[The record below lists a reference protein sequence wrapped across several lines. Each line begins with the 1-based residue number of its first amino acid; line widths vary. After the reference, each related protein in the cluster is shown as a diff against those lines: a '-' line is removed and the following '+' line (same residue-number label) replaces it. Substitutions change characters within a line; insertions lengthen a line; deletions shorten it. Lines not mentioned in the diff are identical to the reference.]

1 MIWTK
6 KIKFFQYVVNYNPK
20 LTDDQ
25 DLTAIKYSSKNLEVY
40 IGSKKSVKVWSITKG
55 IQIKNYKNIV
65 KGDISII

>member
-6 KIKFFQYVVNYNPK
+6 KIKFFEYVVNYNPK

>member
-6 KIKFFQYVVNYNPK
+6 KVRFYKYVVSYDAK

-40 IGSKKSVKVWSITKG
+40 IASRRSLKVWSVVKG
-55 IQIKNYKNIV
+55 IQTKHYKDIV
-65 KGDISII
+65 AADISII